1 MTIALLYEKKME
13 NKIITR
19 ILYVIM
25 FIIPIA
31 ESPIEIQPFTS
42 FIRPVILW
50 GCGIFLFIALFK
62 KRKEIVLDKIDKLLL
77 MFWGLLILSTIF
89 SIHKL
94 NAIIGGFDRFEGILS
109 FSTYFLIYFAAK
121 YYLCYDKKIQKYS
134 IYLTIFVC
142 VIGILQYYNFFNP
155 FYEALNMKCRQ
166 NHACSTFTNSNF
178 FGSFL
183 SVIAP
188 IYIALYITK
197 GSKKYLLLSLL
208 SFYAIIICLARSSW
222 VALAAVCLVGL
233 IFVIK
238 QADKQFFIR
247 TLHVVIAFILIFMFI
262 VCPPAFIRDILPDSA
277 LNKFIQFGNDINS
290 SLDSDGIP
298 DSAGSGRIFIW
309 KLAFKLIPKYPL
321 IGSGPDTFLY
331 ASAAQEIEDVY
342 TIFKNNHALA
352 DKAHNE
358 YLQYAVTV
366 GIPALIIY
374 LLFVGEILSKQKDIL
389 KNNVTLIFSLAIIG
403 YLVQA
408 FFNISTIGVAPIFW
422 LLLGLIQN
430 NKFKK
435 RME

>member
-1 MTIALLYEKKME
+1 MREIFPDNAR
-13 NKIITR
+13 NK
-19 ILYVIM
+19 L
-25 FIIPIA
+25 
-31 ESPIEIQPFTS
+31 
-42 FIRPVILW
+42 
-50 GCGIFLFIALFK
+50 
-62 KRKEIVLDKIDKLLL
+62 
-77 MFWGLLILSTIF
+77 
-89 SIHKL
+89 
-94 NAIIGGFDRFEGILS
+94 
-109 FSTYFLIYFAAK
+109 
-121 YYLCYDKKIQKYS
+121 
-134 IYLTIFVC
+134 
-142 VIGILQYYNFFNP
+142 
-155 FYEALNMKCRQ
+155 
-166 NHACSTFTNSNF
+166 
-178 FGSFL
+178 
-183 SVIAP
+183 
-188 IYIALYITK
+188 
-197 GSKKYLLLSLL
+197 
-208 SFYAIIICLARSSW
+208 
-222 VALAAVCLVGL
+222 
-233 IFVIK
+233 
-238 QADKQFFIR
+238 
-247 TLHVVIAFILIFMFI
+247 
-262 VCPPAFIRDILPDSA
+262 
-277 LNKFIQFGNDINS
+277 IQFSNDINS
-290 SLDSDGIP
+290 SLDSDGIS

-342 TIFKNNHALA
+342 TIFKKSHVFM